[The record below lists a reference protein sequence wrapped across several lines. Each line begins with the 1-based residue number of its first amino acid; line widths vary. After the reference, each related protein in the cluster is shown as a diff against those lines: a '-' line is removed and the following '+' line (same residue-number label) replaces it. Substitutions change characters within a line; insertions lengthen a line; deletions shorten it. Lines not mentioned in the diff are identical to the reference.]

1 MIAWIYKYIL
11 RMLGTLINL
20 FNGKKY
26 NVMRNRVDSNNFSI
40 QEFYIGVLI
49 VALIIFLL
57 PTLAMFYFVAFIQ
70 LLIIILAQQIILL
83 IL

>member
-1 MIAWIYKYIL
+1 
-11 RMLGTLINL
+11 MLGTLINL

>member
-1 MIAWIYKYIL
+1 VFVLYSVIAWIYKYIL

-70 LLIIILAQQIILL
+70 LLIIIL
-83 IL
+83 

>member
-1 MIAWIYKYIL
+1 MFVLYSVIAWIYKYIL

-70 LLIIILAQQIILL
+70 LLIIILA
-83 IL
+83 